1 MRDAHLAPLFVLVG
15 VLLAQGCSSL
25 GHAKDP
31 TVDQYIGD
39 ACSLLAS
46 QNKPA
51 LEAEAVKRGVSI
63 QDVLDVFT
71 TACKFRMRA
80 ALPAAKSEGFAAAAG
95 DAGAYP

>member
-1 MRDAHLAPLFVLVG
+1 MRVSTLVAALA
-15 VLLAQGCSSL
+15 LAGCSSL

-39 ACSLLAS
+39 ACSLLAA

-51 LEAEAVKRGVSI
+51 LVAEARKRGISV
-63 QDVLDVFT
+63 QDVVAVFT
-71 TACKFRMRA
+71 TACKFRMRS

-95 DAGAYP
+95 DAGAP